1 VIWQNPW
8 AWLGLLALAVPVL
21 IHLLGRRS
29 ARIRKF
35 PTLRFISASQLMATR
50 WTRPSDLTLLAVRLG
65 IIAASVAALANPLL
79 LTAGRQRDRGRS
91 VARAIIVDT
100 TESMMRASRP
110 RTGGDRAMDRARAES
125 ERLASDA
132 STSVILQTV
141 APAGALPGAVGWL
154 GTQRGRR
161 EVVVISDFQTGTI
174 DVADLAVIPGDIGVG
189 LMRIDV
195 EPRGGSP
202 EVAMRQGSAD
212 IIARVTADS
221 VRTDVE
227 WTLRGQAAASDRD
240 AVVILAG
247 AAERARA
254 DAARDAALTVS
265 AAVPAVGRPTAIV
278 HRQYEQRDRLVR
290 DAKPLRLAWEGDI
303 VARLRGDSML
313 LTAASTAD
321 VAADSGIDQ
330 TVSDSQFVVVAR
342 TAAGRPVALA
352 AHGSVDGVDR
362 LLLFSRADAGSLAS
376 AALIAATMRASTVE
390 PVVGELE
397 PSTIPE
403 QTLESWRR
411 PAASGR
417 ASMSTGDDASD
428 GRWFWML
435 ALVLLGIETWMRRAR
450 REARA
455 PEMAHERAA

>member
-1 VIWQNPW
+1 MIWQNPW

-50 WTRPSDLTLLAVRLG
+50 WTRPSDLALLAVRLG
-65 IIAASVAALANPLL
+65 IIAASVAALADPLL
-79 LTAGRQRDRGRS
+79 LTAGRERGRGRS

-100 TESMMRASRP
+100 SESMMRASRP
-110 RTGGDRAMDRARAES
+110 RRGGDRAMDRARAES

-132 STSVILQTV
+132 STSVILQTA

-174 DVADLAVIPGDIGVG
+174 DLADLAVIPGDIGVG

-195 EPRGGSP
+195 EPRGAL

-227 WTLRGQAAASDRD
+227 WTLRGQVAASDGD

-247 AAERARA
+247 AGERARA

-265 AAVPAVGRPTAIV
+265 AAVPAVGRPIAIV
-278 HRQYEQRDRLVR
+278 YRQYEQRDRLVR
-290 DAKPLRLAWEGDI
+290 DAKPLSLAWEGDI

-330 TVSDSQFVVVAR
+330 TVSGSQFVVVAR

-397 PSTIPE
+397 PATIPP
-403 QTLESWRR
+403 QTLEAWRR

-417 ASMSTGDDASD
+417 ASMSTRDDASD